1 MQESTDTKK
10 IFYIFLILFS
20 ITLYLLGF
28 ILNED
33 SAGGGAIDF
42 NNTWNN
48 QKIFNDNSLIDSLE
62 NTKSNKIL
70 PFKNSHFPTSYILN
84 KYLNP
89 FSIDKEAFRKSIFIL
104 NFFLPLILF
113 FALKNIFKKENIYLL
128 AAYSSI
134 LYLSPYFRTSAY
146 WSSLENYG
154 LYCLIISIYF
164 FSKYRNC
171 LKYRENIQLKNFYI
185 SWMSFFSCGCVY
197 FDQKLLFVPLIY
209 FAYLIKFEKNINSKI
224 LYLILNLLLAIPV
237 INLVLYWGSIIPPHT
252 ANTRSVG
259 NFYFEQIGYSISI
272 IFFYLIPY
280 ILINYKKIIEN
291 LNLNKSLILYSV
303 TISSIL
309 LILYFI
315 DHNYNGWEDYGKGWL
330 HKLAIKIFEN
340 ITYQKIFTYI
350 IFFITIMI
358 SLNILKREKI
368 LIFFIF
374 YMCGISIIT
383 NPIFQEYFDPLV
395 FIMLSSFFYKNSELN
410 DKLMITA
417 YSFNFTFLIFT
428 NIYYL

>member
-1 MQESTDTKK
+1 MLESTNTKK
-10 IFYIFLILFS
+10 IFYIFLISFS
-20 ITLYLLGF
+20 VTLYLLGF

-48 QKIFNDNSLIDSLE
+48 QKIFDENSLTDSLE
-62 NTKSNKIL
+62 NTKSSKIL

-89 FSIDKEAFRKSIFIL
+89 FSIDKEAFRKSIFVL
-104 NFFLPLILF
+104 NFFLPVILF

-154 LYCLIISIYF
+154 LYCIIISVYF
-164 FSKYRNC
+164 FTKYRNC
-171 LKYRENIQLKNFYI
+171 LEYKKNIQLKNFYI
-185 SWMSFFSCGCVY
+185 CLMSFFSCGCVY
-197 FDQKLLFVPLIY
+197 FDQKLLFIPLIY
-209 FAYLIKFEKNINSKI
+209 FVYLIKFEKNINSKV
-224 LYLILNLLLAIPV
+224 LYIILNFLLAIPV
-237 INLVLYWGSIIPPHT
+237 ISLVLYWGSIIPPHT
-252 ANTRSVG
+252 ANTRNVG

-280 ILINYKKIIEN
+280 ILVNHKKIIEN
-291 LNLNKSLILYSV
+291 LKLNKIFILYSV
-303 TISSIL
+303 ALISIL

-315 DHNYNGWEDYGKGWL
+315 EHNYNGWEDYGKGWL
-330 HKLAIKIFEN
+330 HKLAIKTIEN
-340 ITYQKIFTYI
+340 PTYQKIFTYI
-350 IFFITIMI
+350 IFFITIII
-358 SLNILKREKI
+358 SLSILKREKI
-368 LIFFIF
+368 LIFFTF

-395 FIMLSSFFYKNSELN
+395 FIMLSFFFYKNSELN
-410 DKLMITA
+410 DKLIITA